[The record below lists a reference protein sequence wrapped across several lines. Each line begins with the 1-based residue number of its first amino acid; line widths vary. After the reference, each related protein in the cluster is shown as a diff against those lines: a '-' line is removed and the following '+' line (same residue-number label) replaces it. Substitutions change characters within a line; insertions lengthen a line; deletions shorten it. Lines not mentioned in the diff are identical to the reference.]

1 MENFYITLKILMEF
15 QERMKKIEIRETI
28 LPLVLDFKFKN
39 SASYL
44 YIPLIIE
51 IYFNYYILNNNY

>member
-15 QERMKKIEIRETI
+15 QERMKKIEIRESI
-28 LPLVLDFKFKN
+28 LSLVLDFKFMN
-39 SASYL
+39 SPSYL

-51 IYFNYYILNNNY
+51 IY

>member
-1 MENFYITLKILMEF
+1 MENFYIKNINGISK
-15 QERMKKIEIRETI
+15 ERMKKIEIRETI

>member
-1 MENFYITLKILMEF
+1 MENFYIKNINGISK
-15 QERMKKIEIRETI
+15 ERMKKIEIRETI

-51 IYFNYYILNNNY
+51 IDFNYYILNNNY